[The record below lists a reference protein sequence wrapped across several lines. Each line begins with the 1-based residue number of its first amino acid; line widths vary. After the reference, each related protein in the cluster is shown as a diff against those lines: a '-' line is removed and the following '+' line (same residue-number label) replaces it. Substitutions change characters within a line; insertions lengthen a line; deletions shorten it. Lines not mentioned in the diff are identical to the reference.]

1 LIRLQARYDD
11 CKDKT
16 KHYLKQLSYVPYLR
30 DQSWGRGFNWGFENF
45 QSLATKPQYKFDPT
59 TVGPLLVRISD
70 EAIKEMEEF
79 GLDFMLDIPS

>member
-1 LIRLQARYDD
+1 
-11 CKDKT
+11 
-16 KHYLKQLSYVPYLR
+16 
-30 DQSWGRGFNWGFENF
+30 
-45 QSLATKPQYKFDPT
+45 LATKPQYKFDPT